1 MSTSRQLNRYWTLP
15 HQQKFLSRFS
25 QLLGQGFSIAQALE
39 IMSSLFNKENI
50 QFIKKC
56 CANGQAFATTLE
68 QCHFEKRIVYII
80 RCSEQSGS
88 LLQGLEKSAQYSQQQ
103 LQNKTELNK
112 KLRYPCG
119 LFILMLIVLVGVY
132 FFFFPQLETFYQSFN
147 IQGDQTLLNN
157 MLLILG
163 IILGIF
169 IIIFIFILSIPK
181 YRHQKF
187 QITMK
192 HILFQIPGIRQLLQK
207 IFSYYFSSQ
216 WLIFLNC
223 GLSLKN
229 SLLLMKKFETIP
241 MIQLIIEE
249 FQSQL
254 ESGVSLEQL
263 FENSSYFTPY
273 FKLIMKHALQIG
285 QVQNEL
291 NYFTKSE
298 LNHLNSMLNYSFK
311 ITQSIFLMLIGII
324 IIFIYLS
331 LLQPVFQMT
340 QLI

>member
-1 MSTSRQLNRYWTLP
+1 MSTSRQLNRYWTLT

-25 QLLGQGFSIAQALE
+25 QLLEQGFSISQALE
-39 IMSSLFNKENI
+39 VMESLFKKENI

-56 CANGQAFATTLE
+56 CATGQAFATTLE
-68 QCHFEKRIVYII
+68 QCQFEKRIVYII
-80 RCSEQSGS
+80 RCCEQSGS
-88 LLQGLEKSAQYSQQQ
+88 LLQGVEKSAQYSHHQ
-103 LQNKTELNK
+103 LKNKTELNK

-119 LFILMLIVLVGVY
+119 LFMLMLIVLVGVY

-147 IQGDQTLLNN
+147 IEGNQTLLNN

-169 IIIFIFILSIPK
+169 IFIFIFIFFILK
-181 YRHQKF
+181 YHHQRF
-187 QITMK
+187 QTTMK
-192 HILFQIPGIRQLLQK
+192 HLLFQIPVIHQLLQK
-207 IFSYYFSSQ
+207 LFSYYFSSQ

-223 GLSLKN
+223 GLSLKD

-241 MIQLIIEE
+241 MIKLIIEE
-249 FQSQL
+249 FEFQL
-254 ESGVSLEQL
+254 ESGISLEQL
-263 FENSSYFTPY
+263 FNDSSYFTPY

-291 NYFTKSE
+291 SHFTKSE
-298 LNHLNSMLNYSFK
+298 LHHLNSMLNHSFK
-311 ITQSIFLMLIGII
+311 IIQSIFLMLIGII